1 MSNLKI
7 NARIEGLEELQAVL
21 RTLPGKISRRVMR
34 PALSAEG
41 TKVVQATRQKVPQ
54 ETGLLKKSLGKK
66 VKTYTDTNAVVAI
79 VGPRSGFRQIIDGR
93 PKNPV
98 KYAHLVEFGARPHFV
113 WNAGYK
119 SHAASLSASRQSNF
133 KSMHPGSPAQ
143 RPLTKSYQT
152 ALVGAGQR
160 MTTKI
165 SAEIEKQAAKGAFK
179 K

>member
-7 NARIEGLEELQAVL
+7 NAHIEGLEELQAVL

-41 TKVVQATRQKVPQ
+41 TKVVQAARQKVPQ

-98 KYAHLVEFGARPHFV
+98 KYAHLVEFGARPHLMPARSNV
-113 WNAGYK
+113 VTRK
-119 SHAASLSASRQSNF
+119 SYGGQI
-133 KSMHPGSPAQ
+133 HPGSPAQ
-143 RPLTKSYQT
+143 KPLTKAYQS
-152 ALVGAGQR
+152 ALVGAGER
-160 MTTKI
+160 MTARI
-165 SAEIEKQAAKGAFK
+165 AIEIEKQAAKGAFK